1 MRREV
6 VVIRTTSCRRGRA
19 VAIVATVL
27 AVCLAFLPAAPA
39 SAAEP
44 RGRVRLDRRAFVDDS
59 GPRPAL
65 GVSFFWLAW
74 GYRHDRDRTDA
85 NLQWFAARGVDFV
98 RAFAEVGGGPWIDR
112 TVDPRWPDYVDVI
125 RGATRLANAHG
136 VRVEWT
142 LFAGGVL
149 RSDDQFR
156 SAVRRVVE
164 ALRPVVEGVQFVEIQ
179 NEQHGP
185 SPALV
190 RELAAYVRAE
200 LGVEVALTGTPA
212 GQLPDLYR
220 ASAATMATPHFD
232 RTDGTDGWRFARQA
246 WRYWD
251 LDHMPAAFVNNEPA
265 GINASVR
272 PENDPVK
279 LAADALVTWIAGG
292 AAYVLHHGAGIFGKA
307 IDHPVGGR
315 RAANAWEQPTL
326 GPALMMI
333 GHVRSR
339 LPADVANWTRVNN
352 HWKPPLP
359 TPPFRGDRVGD
370 EPVPAGGGALRILT
384 ARAGDRFVSVVMGV
398 TGRLALTPEELLSA
412 TVLWLP
418 SLQTRPWPGG
428 TFELHGV
435 DGPLVVI
442 DGAVAGRSLER
453 VY

>member
-1 MRREV
+1 M
-6 VVIRTTSCRRGRA
+6 IRTTSYRRGRT

-27 AVCLAFLPAAPA
+27 AVCLVFLSAAPG

-44 RGRVRLDRRAFVDDS
+44 RGRVRLDRRVFVDDN

-65 GVSFFWLAW
+65 GASFFWLAW
-74 GYRHDRDRTDA
+74 GYRHDRDRADA
-85 NLQWFAARGVDFV
+85 NLRWLAARGVDFV
-98 RAFAEVGGGPWIDR
+98 RAFAEVGGGAWHDR

-125 RGATRLANAHG
+125 RGATRLANARG
-136 VRVEWT
+136 LRVEWT

-149 RSDDQFR
+149 QADEEFR
-156 SAVRRVVE
+156 AAVRRVVE
-164 ALRPVVEGVQFVEIQ
+164 ALRPVATGVMFVEIQ
-179 NEQHGP
+179 NEEHGP

-200 LGVEVALTGTPA
+200 LGVEVALTGTPDRE
-212 GQLPDLYR
+212 LPAMYR
-220 ASAATMATPHFD
+220 GSAATIATPHFD
-232 RTDGTDGWRFARQA
+232 RTDGADGWRFVRQA

-279 LAADALVTWIAGG
+279 LGADALVTWIAGG

-333 GHVRSR
+333 DHIRSR

-370 EPVPAGGGALRILT
+370 EPVLAGNGALRVLT
-384 ARAGDRFVSVVMGV
+384 ARAGNRFVSVVMGA
-398 TGRLALTPEELLSA
+398 TGRLSLTPEEPLTA
-412 TVLWLP
+412 DVLWLP
-418 SLQTRPWPGG
+418 SLEGRPWPGG
-428 TFELHGV
+428 VFTL
-435 DGPLVVI
+435 DGADGALVVI
-442 DGAVAGRSLER
+442 RGTVAAR
-453 VY
+453 